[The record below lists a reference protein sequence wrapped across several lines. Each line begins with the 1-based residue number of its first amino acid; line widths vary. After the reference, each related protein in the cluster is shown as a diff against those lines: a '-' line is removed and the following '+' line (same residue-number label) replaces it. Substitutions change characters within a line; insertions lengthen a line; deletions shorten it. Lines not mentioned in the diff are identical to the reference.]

1 MSRKG
6 RGSLTEL
13 QPCLFIIYL
22 VVWEPVL
29 KCRGDLSSCLSLL
42 STVLSETNF
51 LLASAL
57 LKKQYKL
64 AEMLKDMVQQD
75 SCLQFVKPLTMT

>member
-1 MSRKG
+1 
-6 RGSLTEL
+6 
-13 QPCLFIIYL
+13 
-22 VVWEPVL
+22 
-29 KCRGDLSSCLSLL
+29 
-42 STVLSETNF
+42 VLSETNF